1 MEAGFCKNL
10 RKTVELDTM
19 ENVVNKAYNKIS
31 SLKEKAD
38 KREEELE
45 AARKKAEHDKKISKI
60 TNDKLE
66 FKKNKAFKR

>member
-45 AARKKAEHDKKISKI
+45 
-60 TNDKLE
+60 
-66 FKKNKAFKR
+66 